1 MKMMIPNNRFFQ
13 ALTGSVFLLLI
24 TLSVMAQEKQTLKV
38 SFGRDSNQNIN
49 IDLMQGQSRVI
60 EFDQEYSDS
69 QYSGKEIIELAA
81 ITRRILVVNAT
92 GVGQANLVV
101 LKAQPNSTDANQMLI
116 FNVTVV
122 KNLSLVDAKI
132 KLLYPK
138 ENIELSQVNDSIVI
152 SGSVTKPE
160 IAADVLRIIV
170 ASEKG
175 IDKNVINLLKSPA
188 AEKIQVRLEVR
199 VAEVNRSIL
208 RELGAAY
215 GIINSA
221 VPAFISPAG
230 PATLSSVTGGGGRTG
245 TTGQTIGVSAV
256 GSLVNIFLGRSDAT
270 SAFITALN
278 TRGAIRTLAE
288 PTLTTSD
295 GTEALFQA
303 GGEVP
308 IPLVN
313 SVGNGQSGIQVDY
326 KPYGVR
332 LKFTPTVL
340 DESHIRLVLEPEVSS
355 IDYGT
360 TVNLGSV
367 SLPLFKV
374 RKAKTTVELRDGQS
388 FAIAGLIDNSES
400 ATISQIPGLGNIPI
414 IGELFKSRSFRRN
427 ESELLFLCTV
437 KIDNPLNPDQVPQ
450 MPGEAQL
457 KSRVKQ
463 SSSNS
468 SILLPTMSPM
478 ETPLALPATG
488 LLEGDSGHSI
498 PRKAKKEN

>member
-13 ALTGSVFLLLI
+13 ALTGSLALFLVS
-24 TLSVMAQEKQTLKV
+24 LSVMAQEKQTLKV
-38 SFGRDSNQNIN
+38 SFGRDSNQAIN

-60 EFDQEYSDS
+60 EFDEDYNKLQVSV
-69 QYSGKEIIELAA
+69 KEIADFA
-81 ITRRILVVNAT
+81 PITTRVLVINAL
-92 GVGQANLVV
+92 GVGQANIVV
-101 LKAQPNSTDANQMLI
+101 LKANNNSTAADQMLI

-122 KNLSLVDAKI
+122 KNLALVDAKI

-160 IAADVLRIIV
+160 IAAEVLKIII
-170 ASEKG
+170 ASEKNN
-175 IDKNVINLLKSPA
+175 DKNVINLLKSPA
-188 AEKIQVRLEVR
+188 KETIQVKLEVR

-221 VPAFISPAG
+221 IPAFISPAG
-230 PATLSSVTGGGGRTG
+230 PATLSGVSGGSRTG
-245 TTGQTIGVSAV
+245 TGQTIGVSAV
-256 GSLVNIFLGRSDAT
+256 GSLVNIFLGKTDAT

-295 GTEALFQA
+295 GTKATFQA

-313 SVGNGQSGIQVDY
+313 SVGNGSSGITVDY

-332 LKFTPTVL
+332 LSFTPTVL
-340 DESHIRLVLEPEVSS
+340 DENHIRLVLEPEVSS

-367 SLPLFKV
+367 NLPLFKV
-374 RKAKTTVELRDGQS
+374 RKASTTVELRDGQS

-437 KIDNPLNPDQVPQ
+437 KIDNPLNPDQIPQ
-450 MPGEAQL
+450 MPGESQL
-457 KSRVKQ
+457 KSRVRE
-463 SSSNS
+463 SSSNTNL
-468 SILLPTMSPM
+468 LLPTNAP
-478 ETPLALPATG
+478 TQAPLSLPATG
-488 LLEGDSGHSI
+488 LLEGDSGHAI

>member
-13 ALTGSVFLLLI
+13 ALTTCTLLFFV
-24 TLSVMAQEKQTLKV
+24 TLSVLAQEKQTLKV
-38 SFGRDSNQNIN
+38 SFARDANQTIN
-49 IDLMQGQSRVI
+49 IDLMQGQSRVV
-60 EFDQEYSDS
+60 EFDQEYSGA
-69 QYSGKEIIELAA
+69 QVSGDKIVDPTVL
-81 ITRRILVVNAT
+81 TTRILVVNAQ

-101 LKAQPNSTDANQMLI
+101 LKANANPNDANQMLI

-122 KNLSLVDAKI
+122 KNLTLVDAKI

-160 IAADVLRIIV
+160 IAADVLRIIT

-175 IDKNVINLLKSPA
+175 NEKNVINLLKSPA
-188 AEKIQVRLEVR
+188 AEAIQVRLEVR

-230 PATLSSVTGGGGRTG
+230 PATLSSISPGGRG
-245 TTGQTIGVSAV
+245 GSGGQTIGLSAV
-256 GSLVNIFLGRSDAT
+256 GSLVNIFLGKSDAT

-288 PTLTTSD
+288 PTLTTSN
-295 GTEALFQA
+295 GTEGSFTA

-308 IPLVN
+308 IPIIN
-313 SVGNGQSGIQVDY
+313 SVGNGQSGIQVTY
-326 KPYGVR
+326 KEYGVR

-340 DESHIRLVLEPEVSS
+340 DESHIKLVLSPEVSS
-355 IDYGT
+355 IDYGSS
-360 TVNLGSV
+360 VNLGSV
-367 SLPLFKV
+367 NLPLFKV
-374 RKAKTTVELRDGQS
+374 RKASTTIELRDGQS

-414 IGELFKSRSFRRN
+414 LGELFKSRSFRRN

-450 MPGEAQL
+450 MPGESQL
-457 KSRVKQ
+457 KSRMKV
-463 SSSNS
+463 SSTNTDSF
-468 SILLPTMSPM
+468 LPASVPM
-478 ETPLALPATG
+478 QTPLALPATG
-488 LLEGDSGHSI
+488 LLEGDSGHAV

>member
-1 MKMMIPNNRFFQ
+1 MKKMIPNNSFFQ
-13 ALTGSVFLLLI
+13 ILVVSVLLI
-24 TLSVMAQEKQTLKV
+24 LMSLSVMGQEKQTLKV
-38 SFGRDSNQNIN
+38 SFGQDSNQPIN

-69 QYSGKEIIELAA
+69 QFSGKDIIDLAT
-81 ITRRILVVNAT
+81 ITRRILVVNANN
-92 GVGQANLVV
+92 VGQANLVV
-101 LKAQPNSTDANQMLI
+101 LKAQPTSTSANQMLI

-138 ENIELSQVNDSIVI
+138 ENIELSQVNDSVVI

-160 IAADVLRIIV
+160 IAADVMRIIT

-175 IDKNVINLLKSPA
+175 NDKNVINLLKSPA
-188 AEKIQVRLEVR
+188 AEAIQVRLEVR

-221 VPAFISPAG
+221 IPAFISPAG
-230 PATLSSVTGGGGRTG
+230 PATLSSVSPGSRSGG
-245 TTGQTIGVSAV
+245 GQTIGLSAV
-256 GSLVNIFLGRSDAT
+256 GSLVNIFLGKSDAT

-288 PTLTTSD
+288 PTLTTSN
-295 GTEALFQA
+295 GTEGSFTA

-308 IPLVN
+308 IPIVN
-313 SVGNGQSGIQVDY
+313 SVGNGQSGIQVTY
-326 KPYGVR
+326 KEYGVR

-340 DESHIRLVLEPEVSS
+340 DENHIKLVLSPEVSS
-355 IDYGT
+355 IDYGSS
-360 TVNLGSV
+360 VNLGSV
-367 SLPLFKV
+367 NLPLFKV
-374 RKAKTTVELRDGQS
+374 RKASTTIELRDGQS
-388 FAIAGLIDNSES
+388 FAIAGLIDNSDS

-450 MPGEAQL
+450 MPGESQL
-457 KSRVKQ
+457 KSRIKQ
-463 SSSNS
+463 SSSNADS
-468 SILLPTMSPM
+468 FLPMTAPM
-478 ETPLALPATG
+478 QTPLVLPATG
-488 LLEGDSGHSI
+488 LLEGDSGHAV

>member
-1 MKMMIPNNRFFQ
+1 MKIMIPNNRFFQ
-13 ALTGSVFLLLI
+13 ALTGGMILFLVS
-24 TLSVMAQEKQTLKV
+24 LSVIAQEKQTLKV
-38 SFGRDSNQNIN
+38 SFGRDSTQAIN

-60 EFDQEYSDS
+60 EFDQEYSDT
-69 QYSGKEIIELAA
+69 QYSGKEIVELSP
-81 ITRRILVVNAT
+81 ISRRILVVNAMN
-92 GVGQANLVV
+92 VGQANLVV
-101 LKAQPNSTDANQMLI
+101 LKAQANSTDASQMLI
-116 FNVTVV
+116 FSVTVV
-122 KNLSLVDAKI
+122 KNLALVDAKI

-160 IAADVLRIIV
+160 IAAEVLKIII
-170 ASEKG
+170 ASEKNN
-175 IDKNVINLLKSPA
+175 DKNVINLLKSPA
-188 AEKIQVRLEVR
+188 KETIQVKLEVR

-221 VPAFISPAG
+221 IPAFISPAG
-230 PATLSSVTGGGGRTG
+230 PATLSGVSGGSRTS
-245 TTGQTIGVSAV
+245 TGQTIGVSAV
-256 GSLVNIFLGRSDAT
+256 GSLVNIFLGKTDAT

-295 GTEALFQA
+295 GTKATFQA

-313 SVGNGQSGIQVDY
+313 SVGNGASGITVDY

-332 LKFTPTVL
+332 LSFTPTVL
-340 DESHIRLVLEPEVSS
+340 DENHIRLVLEPEVSS

-367 SLPLFKV
+367 NLPLFKV
-374 RKAKTTVELRDGQS
+374 RKASTTVELRDGQS
-388 FAIAGLIDNSES
+388 FVIAGLIDNSES

-437 KIDNPLNPDQVPQ
+437 KIDNPLNPDQIPQ
-450 MPGEAQL
+450 MPGESQL
-457 KSRVKQ
+457 KSRVRE
-463 SSSNS
+463 SSSNTNL
-468 SILLPTMSPM
+468 LLPTNSP
-478 ETPLALPATG
+478 TQAPLSLPATG
-488 LLEGDSGHSI
+488 LLEGDSGHAI